1 VRRVFFV
8 GASEFFTSLPM
19 KVVAW
24 VANIIPVDPDANL
37 LRAMKVGAYGLR
49 SGRILCIFPEGAR
62 SFDGRLG
69 EFKKGA
75 AILASEIGAPMIP
88 TAIRGTYEVW
98 QRDSR
103 RIHLHKVK
111 VVFGTPLRTGSGG
124 EHGDYQAETD
134 RLHQG
139 VERLIAAC

>member
-1 VRRVFFV
+1 MR
-8 GASEFFTSLPM
+8 
-19 KVVAW
+19 VVAW

-49 SGRILCIFPEGAR
+49 TGRILCIFPEGAR
-62 SFDGRLG
+62 SFDGHLG

-111 VVFGTPLRTGSGG
+111 VVFGTPLQTGAGGEARRLSGG
-124 EHGDYQAETD
+124 NGSSSQA
-134 RLHQG
+134 
-139 VERLIAAC
+139 VERLIATCCTAAS